1 MLLTPGQ
8 IYAYARGAGFTGG
21 AAVEATAVALAES
34 SGETTATSR
43 NPDGGT
49 NVGLMQ
55 LDTPG
60 GKGAGYSVAQLQD
73 PATNMAVAFKGWN
86 ADGHT
91 FTKSWET
98 ANNGA
103 AAAHLAD
110 AQKAAGSG
118 GVGASLGDFFA
129 GAAHQAT
136 ATPGGLPNP
145 LSLTEQA
152 GKILTWI
159 ATPANWGR
167 VALVVVGGAVVLVG
181 LAKLTQP
188 VTEPI
193 VRTAKKGAALAAR

>member
-1 MLLTPGQ
+1 MTVLSPGQ

-34 SGETTATSR
+34 SGDSAATSR

-73 PATNMAVAFKGWN
+73 PATNMAVAYKGWTS
-86 ADGHT
+86 DGHT

-103 AAAHLAD
+103 ANAQLST
-110 AQKAAGSG
+110 AQKAAGGS
-118 GVGASLGDFFA
+118 VGSSIGDFFA
-129 GAAHQAT
+129 GAANQAT
-136 ATPGGLPNP
+136 SGPDILKP
-145 LSLTEQA
+145 LTLTEQA
-152 GKILTWI
+152 GKILAWI
-159 ATPANWGR
+159 STPANWGR
-167 VALVVVGGAVVLVG
+167 VGLVVVGGAVVLVG

-188 VTEPI
+188 VTAPI
-193 VRTAKKGAALAAR
+193 VRTAKKGAALAAI